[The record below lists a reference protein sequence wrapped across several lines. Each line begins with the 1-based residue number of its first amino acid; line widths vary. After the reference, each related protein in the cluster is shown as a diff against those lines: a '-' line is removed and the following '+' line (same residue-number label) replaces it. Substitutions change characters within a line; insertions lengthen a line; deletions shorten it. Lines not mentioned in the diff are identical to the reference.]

1 MVFKKCLFRLVVD
14 LSKAGR
20 PAPQKKPRTKAKPFQ
35 TATVSNPIRA
45 PRSYFEVAS
54 APRAPRA
61 SMDPRTHAVPEGSR
75 APKAP
80 KAPTAPSRVPEATGA
95 PRAPTVHKAPTDP
108 QAPKVSEFPGLL
120 GLLTIIGLVGLVKL
134 TRLPGQFF
142 LIDLGSMKQSPPDRA
157 PPCQNAKP
165 RLVHRA
171 QQSGVEWIPRRS
183 HSAWARIYEHQPGA
197 AKHSSQ
203 IHTCIW
209 NWLNSGPLR
218 TSPILG
224 SEIKLLRQNATPR
237 LAHRT
242 QQSGTSEILESRP
255 SWPIVLLIWNH

>member
-120 GLLTIIGLVGLVKL
+120 GLLRIIGLVGLVKL

-142 LIDLGSMKQSPPDRA
+142 KIDLGSMKQSPQTVRLPARMPSLAWCTERNRA
-157 PPCQNAKP
+157 
-165 RLVHRA
+165 
-171 QQSGVEWIPRRS
+171 EWNGFR
-183 HSAWARIYEHQPGA
+183 GA
-197 AKHSSQ
+197 A
-203 IHTCIW
+203 TPP
-209 NWLNSGPLR
+209 GPEYMN
-218 TSPILG
+218 TSLELQNTAPKYILAFGIG
-224 SEIKLLRQNATPR
+224 SILVRCALPPFWAAKLSFFARMPR
-237 LAHRT
+237 LAWLTERSRAEP
-242 QQSGTSEILESRP
+242 QKSSSPGPPGQSFY
-255 SWPIVLLIWNH
+255 

>member
-1 MVFKKCLFRLVVD
+1 MFTKCLCRLVVD

-45 PRSYFEVAS
+45 PRSYFHVAS

-108 QAPKVSEFPGLL
+108 QAPHVSDFPALL
-120 GLLTIIGLVGLVKL
+120 GFLGIIGLVGLVKL

-142 LIDLGSMKQSPPDRA
+142 KIDLGSMKQSPQTVRLPARMPSLAWCTERNRA
-157 PPCQNAKP
+157 EWNGFRGAATPPGP
-165 RLVHRA
+165 
-171 QQSGVEWIPRRS
+171 E
-183 HSAWARIYEHQPGA
+183 YMEHQPGTP
-197 AKHSSQ
+197 KNSSQ
-203 IHTCIW
+203 IQNYIW